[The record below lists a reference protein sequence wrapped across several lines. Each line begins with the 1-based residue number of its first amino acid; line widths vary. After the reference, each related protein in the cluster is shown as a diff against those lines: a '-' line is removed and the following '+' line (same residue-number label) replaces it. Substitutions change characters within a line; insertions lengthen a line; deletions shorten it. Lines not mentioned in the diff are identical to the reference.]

1 MRNIK
6 LLLLM
11 ILGVITLQANSQS
24 KWEKKGNKFYEAF
37 SYHLAINN
45 YSKVEDKSTDLLR
58 KLAWSYYQ
66 IEEYKESEKI
76 WKEISNRPDLSGE
89 DYYHY
94 AQSLKV
100 NKKYEEAYVWLK
112 KASTKLTNDTRV
124 TRTLDKYNQLQ
135 DYQKDAGNYTVKSL
149 SMNTE
154 DQDFA
159 PVMLGNQLVF
169 ASSRQGVESVERKW
183 NWNGLPFLELY
194 AGDLGPNDEIMNI
207 RTFADVMK
215 GKFHEG
221 PISFNGNG
229 NIAMFTRNNYKER
242 DAKGYTCLELFEVR
256 KDENEW
262 SDPIAL
268 PFNSAE
274 FSVGHAS
281 LNKSGDVVYFVS
293 DMPGGFGGTDIYYA
307 TRGENGSWSK
317 PINVG
322 NDINTEGNEM
332 FPFIHENGQLF
343 FASNGHLGLGGLD
356 SYVAKSKDD
365 NHWQVL
371 NLGTPINTNLDDF
384 GFVMSSDAKKGFF
397 SSNRN
402 GGKGSDDLYVVN
414 ILKPWQFDKE
424 LRLAVTNNLGIP
436 LDLAN
441 FVITSKKGNVISVT
455 TDSLGMATIN
465 ANDLEDVVFECNYPV
480 HRPFKVEKSL
490 KDLEHESVIALELE
504 KIPEVTLK
512 GIITEAVT
520 GRKLSDVKVE
530 MENVITHEK
539 ATLSSDPMGEFE
551 KELSGLDWNQK
562 VNYTF
567 QFSKN
572 GYLPQYCNYSELIN
586 REGEFV
592 INNKCNIQMEKLEVG
607 QDLGKLIDIKPI
619 YFDLGKANIR
629 PDAAVELD
637 KIVAIMNENPTMQI
651 ELGSHTDCRGSAES
665 NRKLSD
671 KRAKSSA
678 DYIKGKISN
687 PSRINGRGYGEMN
700 LVNQCECEGKKVIPC
715 TEEQHQ
721 ANRRTEFKIVKI

>member
-6 LLLLM
+6 LLLLLV
-11 ILGVITLQANSQS
+11 LGAIAIETSAQS

-45 YSKVEDKSTDLLR
+45 YSKVEEKSTDLLR

-66 IEEYKESEKI
+66 IEEYKESEKV
-76 WKEISNRPDLSGE
+76 WKEISNRPDASGE

-194 AGDLGPNDEIMNI
+194 AGDVGPNDEIMNI
-207 RTFADVMK
+207 RAFADVMK

-256 KDENEW
+256 KDNNEW
-262 SDPIAL
+262 TDPVAL
-268 PFNSAE
+268 PFNSAN

-281 LNKSGDVVYFVS
+281 LNKSGNIVYFVS

-307 TRGENGSWSK
+307 TRGENGSWGK
-317 PINVG
+317 PINLG
-322 NDINTEGNEM
+322 SDINTEGNEM

-365 NHWQVL
+365 NNWQVI
-371 NLGTPINTNLDDF
+371 NLGSPINTNLDDF
-384 GFVMSSDAKKGFF
+384 GFVMASDAKKGFF

-424 LRLAVTNNLGIP
+424 IRLAVTNNLGIA

-441 FVITSKKGNVISVT
+441 LVITSKKGNVITAT
-455 TDSLGMATIN
+455 TDSMGMATIN

-480 HRPFKVEKSL
+480 
-490 KDLEHESVIALELE
+490 
-504 KIPEVTLK
+504 
-512 GIITEAVT
+512 
-520 GRKLSDVKVE
+520 
-530 MENVITHEK
+530 
-539 ATLSSDPMGEFE
+539 
-551 KELSGLDWNQK
+551 Q
-562 VNYTF
+562 
-567 QFSKN
+567 Q
-572 GYLPQYCNYSELIN
+572 CNLF
-586 REGEFV
+586 R
-592 INNKCNIQMEKLEVG
+592 
-607 QDLGKLIDIKPI
+607 
-619 YFDLGKANIR
+619 
-629 PDAAVELD
+629 
-637 KIVAIMNENPTMQI
+637 
-651 ELGSHTDCRGSAES
+651 
-665 NRKLSD
+665 
-671 KRAKSSA
+671 
-678 DYIKGKISN
+678 
-687 PSRINGRGYGEMN
+687 
-700 LVNQCECEGKKVIPC
+700 
-715 TEEQHQ
+715 
-721 ANRRTEFKIVKI
+721 